1 MSWFDGSWDGPRAV
15 TMALLAAIAQVRQ
28 GDRRCDRSQ
37 DVTEVVSCLKRSF
50 TLGLD
55 GGDDFL
61 GDSLGG

>member
-15 TMALLAAIAQVRQ
+15 TMVLLTAIAKVRQ
-28 GDRRCDRSQ
+28 GDTRSDRSR
-37 DVTEVVSCLKRSF
+37 DVIKVVSCLKRSF

-61 GDSLGG
+61 GDLMGG